1 MKSVAKF
8 IAIASILTTSALAIN
23 LAHALPD
30 DRSKPIEIQ
39 ANSAE
44 RDAKT
49 GVTTY
54 TGNVDIQQG
63 SIHIS
68 ASKVILDSK
77 NNALTEINA
86 SGAPATYHQQL
97 TGPSDVVDAQAS
109 TIHFN
114 VAKDLITLQG
124 NSSLK
129 QQSGNISGDRI
140 EYDIKTERVRAQ
152 AAESGSAD
160 NNRRITV
167 IIPPAKQTSSDNK
180 IASDN
185 KVVADKK
192 SPSKKEQKK
201 P

>member
-8 IAIASILTTSALAIN
+8 IAITSALTTGA
-23 LAHALPD
+23 LATNWTHALPD

-68 ASKVILDSK
+68 ASKVVLDSK

-86 SGAPATYHQQL
+86 SGGPATYHQQL
-97 TGPSDVVDAQAS
+97 TGPDDVVDAQAN
-109 TIHFN
+109 TIHFD

-160 NNRRITV
+160 NNKRITV
-167 IIPPAKQTSSDNK
+167 IIPPAKQTPPDNK
-180 IASDN
+180 TASD
-185 KVVADKK
+185 KK
-192 SPSKKEQKK
+192 PPSKKEQKK

>member
-1 MKSVAKF
+1 MKFVAKF
-8 IAIASILTTSALAIN
+8 IAIASALTTGVLAAN

-54 TGNVDIQQG
+54 SGNVDIQQG

-68 ASKVILDSK
+68 ASTVVLDSK
-77 NNALTEINA
+77 NNALTEIHA
-86 SGAPATYHQQL
+86 SGGPATYHQQL
-97 TGPSDVVDAQAS
+97 TGPDDVVDAQAS
-109 TIHFN
+109 TIHFD

-160 NNRRITV
+160 NNKRITV
-167 IIPPAKQTSSDNK
+167 IIPPAKQTP
-180 IASDN
+180 
-185 KVVADKK
+185 ADKK
-192 SPSKKEQKK
+192 SASKKEQKK

>member
-1 MKSVAKF
+1 MKSTAKF
-8 IAIASILTTSALAIN
+8 IVLASALTVSWAY
-23 LAHALPD
+23 ALPD

-68 ASKVILDSK
+68 AGTVVLDSK
-77 NNALTEINA
+77 NNELTQINA
-86 SGAPATYHQQL
+86 TGNPATYHQQL
-97 TGPSDVVDAQAS
+97 TGPDDVVDAQAS
-109 TIHFN
+109 KIHFD
-114 VAKDLITLQG
+114 VAKDLITLTG

-129 QQSGNISGDRI
+129 QKSGNISGERI
-140 EYDIKTERVRAQ
+140 EYDIKTERVKAQ

-160 NNRRITV
+160 NSKRITV
-167 IIPPAKQTSSDNK
+167 IIPP
-180 IASDN
+180 
-185 KVVADKK
+185 
-192 SPSKKEQKK
+192 SKKISSNSGSTEKEKQK

>member
-8 IAIASILTTSALAIN
+8 IAITSALTTGALATN
-23 LAHALPD
+23 WAHALPD

-68 ASKVILDSK
+68 ASKVVLDSK

-86 SGAPATYHQQL
+86 SGGPATYHQQL
-97 TGPSDVVDAQAS
+97 TGPDDVVDAQAN
-109 TIHFN
+109 TIHFD

-160 NNRRITV
+160 NNKRITV

-180 IASDN
+180 TAS
-185 KVVADKK
+185 DKK
-192 SPSKKEQKK
+192 SSSKKEQKK

>member
-8 IAIASILTTSALAIN
+8 IAITSALTTGVLATN

-30 DRSKPIEIQ
+30 DRTKPIEIQ

-68 ASKVILDSK
+68 ASTVVLDSK

-86 SGAPATYHQQL
+86 SGGPATYHQQL
-97 TGPSDVVDAQAS
+97 TGPDDVVDAQAN
-109 TIHFN
+109 TIHFD

-160 NNRRITV
+160 NNKRITV

-180 IASDN
+180 TAS
-185 KVVADKK
+185 DKK
-192 SPSKKEQKK
+192 SSSKKEQKK

>member
-1 MKSVAKF
+1 MKFAVKLIAFASVLA
-8 IAIASILTTSALAIN
+8 ASWV
-23 LAHALPD
+23 HALPD

-68 ASKVILDSK
+68 AGTVVLDSK
-77 NNALTEINA
+77 NNELTQINA
-86 SGAPATYHQQL
+86 SGSPATYHQQL
-97 TGPSDVVDAQAS
+97 TGPDDVVEAQAN
-109 TIHFN
+109 TIHFD
-114 VAKDLITLQG
+114 VAKDLITLLG

-129 QQSGNISGDRI
+129 QQSGNISGERI
-140 EYDIKTERVRAQ
+140 EYDIKTERVKAQ
-152 AAESGSAD
+152 AAVSGSTD
-160 NNRRITV
+160 NSKRITV
-167 IIPPAKQTSSDNK
+167 VIP
-180 IASDN
+180 
-185 KVVADKK
+185 
-192 SPSKKEQKK
+192 PSKKSSSNSTSTAKEKQK

>member
-8 IAIASILTTSALAIN
+8 IAITSALTTGVLATN

-30 DRSKPIEIQ
+30 DRTKPIEIQ

-68 ASKVILDSK
+68 ASTVVLDSK

-86 SGAPATYHQQL
+86 SGGPATYHQQL
-97 TGPSDVVDAQAS
+97 TGPDDVIDAQAN
-109 TIHFN
+109 TIHFD

-160 NNRRITV
+160 NNKRITV

-180 IASDN
+180 TASD
-185 KVVADKK
+185 KK
-192 SPSKKEQKK
+192 PSSKKEQKK

>member
-8 IAIASILTTSALAIN
+8 IAITSALTTGALAIN

-68 ASKVILDSK
+68 ASKVVLDSK
-77 NNALTEINA
+77 NNELTEINA
-86 SGAPATYHQQL
+86 TGSPATYHQQL
-97 TGPSDVVDAQAS
+97 TGPDDVVDAQAS
-109 TIHFN
+109 TIHFD

-152 AAESGSAD
+152 AAESGSSD
-160 NNRRITV
+160 NNKRITV

-180 IASDN
+180 TASD
-185 KVVADKK
+185 KK
-192 SPSKKEQKK
+192 TSSKKEQKK

>member
-1 MKSVAKF
+1 MKSAAAKL
-8 IAIASILTTSALAIN
+8 IAITAAMTTGWVN
-23 LAHALPD
+23 ALPD

-44 RDAKT
+44 RDAKS

-68 ASKVILDSK
+68 AATVVLDSK
-77 NNALTEINA
+77 NNELTEINA
-86 SGAPATYHQQL
+86 SGNPATYSQQL
-97 TGPSDVVDAQAS
+97 TGPDDVVDARANK
-109 TIHFN
+109 IHFD
-114 VAKDLITLQG
+114 VAKDLITLLG

-129 QQSGNISGDRI
+129 QQSGNISGERI

-152 AAESGSAD
+152 AAEAGSSD
-160 NNRRITV
+160 NSRRITV
-167 IIPPAKQTSSDNK
+167 IIPPS
-180 IASDN
+180 
-185 KVVADKK
+185 KK
-192 SPSKKEQKK
+192 SSSNSAPATNEKKA

>member
-8 IAIASILTTSALAIN
+8 IAITSALTTGALATN
-23 LAHALPD
+23 WAHALPD

-68 ASKVILDSK
+68 ASKVVLDSK

-86 SGAPATYHQQL
+86 SGGPATYHQQL
-97 TGPSDVVDAQAS
+97 TGPDDVVDAQAN
-109 TIHFN
+109 TIHFD

-160 NNRRITV
+160 NNKRITV
-167 IIPPAKQTSSDNK
+167 IIPPAKPT
-180 IASDN
+180 ASDN
-185 KVVADKK
+185 KTASDKK
-192 SPSKKEQKK
+192 PSSKKEQKK